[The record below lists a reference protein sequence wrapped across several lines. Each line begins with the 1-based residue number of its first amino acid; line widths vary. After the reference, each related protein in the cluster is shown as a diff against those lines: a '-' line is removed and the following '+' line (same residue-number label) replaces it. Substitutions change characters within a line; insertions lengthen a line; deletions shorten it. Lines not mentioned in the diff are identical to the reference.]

1 LWVFRVVNWSG
12 NLDALIL
19 VDVGGRLT
27 LGKLTK
33 ADGSVAAT
41 GDITNAKVKLFGRGQ
56 QNDTTSPL
64 QDWTAATVGAGGTIY
79 YDIGPALAGDLGKDY
94 RALWRFTLDSR
105 EQYRDQIFHV
115 VQTRFEPTYTAADL
129 DAEESWLSTFTHIT
143 EARKSAIITK
153 AYDDI
158 WTMIKGTGRHPWL
171 IFNQGDIN
179 RCVHYKAMAKIC
191 LGEIREAGDHWHIKT
206 SEYHGQLTALW
217 EQMALSYSE
226 TDDAT
231 PDGETCVF
239 EIQTARVS

>member
-1 LWVFRVVNWSG
+1 
-12 NLDALIL
+12 LDALIL

-33 ADGSVAAT
+33 ADGSIAAT
-41 GDITNAKVKLFGRGQ
+41 GDITNASVKLFRRGQ
-56 QNDTTSPL
+56 QNDTTDPL
-64 QDWTAATVGAGGTIY
+64 QDWTTASVGTDGTVY
-79 YDIGPALAGDLGKDY
+79 YDLSATLADTAGMDY
-94 RALWRFTLDSR
+94 RALWRFTLDTR
-105 EQYRDQIFHV
+105 VQYRDQIFHV
-115 VQTRFEPTYTAADL
+115 TQTRFEPTYTAADL
-129 DAEESWLSTFTHIT
+129 DAEEPWLSTFTHIT

-171 IFNQGDIN
+171 IFNQNDIN
-179 RCVHYKAMAKIC
+179 RCVHYKAMSKIC
-191 LGEIREAGDHWHIKT
+191 LGEIREGGDQWHIKT
-206 SEYHGQLTALW
+206 SEYHERLNALW

-239 EIQTARVS
+239 EIRTARV

>member
-1 LWVFRVVNWSG
+1 
-12 NLDALIL
+12 LDALIL
-19 VDVGGRLT
+19 VDVGGRLV

-33 ADGSVAAT
+33 ADGTTAAT
-41 GDITNAKVKLFGRGQ
+41 GDITNAKVKLFKRGQ
-56 QNDTTSPL
+56 QNDTTNPL
-64 QDWTAATVGAGGTIY
+64 QDWTTATVGTDGTIY
-79 YDIGPALAGDLGKDY
+79 YDLNGTLADDAGIDY
-94 RALWRFTLDSR
+94 RALWKFTLESR

-129 DAEESWLSTFTHIT
+129 DDEEPWLGVFTHIT
-143 EARKSAIITK
+143 AASKGKIITK

-158 WTMIKGTGRHPWL
+158 WTMLKGTGRFPWL

-179 RCVHYKAMAKIC
+179 RCVHYRAMSKIC
-191 LGEIREAGDHWHIKT
+191 LGEMRESDDQWHVKA
-206 SEYHGQLTALW
+206 SAYHERLTALW

-239 EIQTARVS
+239 EIRTARV